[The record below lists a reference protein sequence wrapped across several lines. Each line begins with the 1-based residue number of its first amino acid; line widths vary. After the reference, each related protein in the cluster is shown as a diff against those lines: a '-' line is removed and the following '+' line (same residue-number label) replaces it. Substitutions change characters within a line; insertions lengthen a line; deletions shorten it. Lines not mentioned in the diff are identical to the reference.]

1 MTVWFADRA
10 LLPNGWADNV
20 RIESD
25 AAGYLTVVQAQGSPS
40 GAIKLPGP
48 VLPGMTNLHSH
59 AFQRAM
65 VGLTETRGPS
75 VREDF
80 WSWRQVMYSF
90 VERLTPSQVEAIA
103 GLLYAEMLE
112 AGYTGVCEF
121 HYLHHQPDG
130 SFYPNH
136 SEMADRIA
144 AAAGAAGIG
153 LTLLPVL
160 YAQGGF
166 GAIPTTDGQRRFR
179 HEPDAFV
186 DLVLALRAK
195 HAGSRQIRVGI
206 APHSLR
212 AITKEGF
219 LPVLTALRADDP
231 AMPVHIHVAEQIGEV
246 NDCVAWC
253 GQRPV
258 EHLYDAY
265 PVDRHWCLVHATHL
279 TQGEIEAIA
288 RSGAVVGLCATTEAN
303 LGDGLFPTPE
313 FLAAGGVLGVGSDSH
328 VTVDPASE
336 MRLAEYGQRLN
347 QRRRSIIASPAQPSV
362 GSTLYAEALAG
373 GARASGRRV
382 AGLTP
387 GQRADFLT
395 LDDDHPLIGGRRGD
409 CVTDSYIFGGDG
421 RMVRDVW
428 VGGQL
433 VVAKGRHRS
442 RPQLAARWRAAM
454 RA

>member
-10 LLPNGWADNV
+10 LLPTGWADNV
-20 RIESD
+20 RLESD
-25 AAGYLTVVQAQGSPS
+25 AAGYLTVAQAQGSPS
-40 GAIKLPGP
+40 GAIKLSGP

-65 VGLTETRGPS
+65 VGLTETRGPTE
-75 VREDF
+75 REDF
-80 WSWRQVMYSF
+80 WSWRQVMYGF

-130 SFYPNH
+130 TFYPTH

-144 AAAGAAGIG
+144 AAASASGIG

-166 GAIPTTDGQRRFR
+166 GAKPTTEGQRRFR

-186 DLVLALRAK
+186 DLVLGLRAK
-195 HAGSRQIRVGI
+195 HAGSRQIRIGI

-212 AITKEGF
+212 AITRDGF
-219 LPVLTALRADDP
+219 LPALAALRAEDP
-231 AMPVHIHVAEQIGEV
+231 EMPVHIHVAEQIGEV
-246 NDCVAWC
+246 NDCVTWC

-279 TQGEIEAIA
+279 TAGEIDAIA

-328 VTVDPASE
+328 VTVDPAAE
-336 MRLAEYGQRLN
+336 LRLAEYGQRLN
-347 QRRRSIIASPAQPSV
+347 QRRRGILASSAQPSV
-362 GSTLYAEALAG
+362 GSTLYAAALAG
-373 GARASGRRV
+373 GAQAAGRPV
-382 AGLTP
+382 AGLVP

-409 CVTDSYIFGGDG
+409 SVTDSYIFGGDG

-428 VGGQL
+428 VGGQM
-433 VVAKGRHRS
+433 VVAKGRHRN